1 MKRKL
6 NIQGNENLPS
16 VNKNLDQIKM
26 LVEIQTNILVQEYGA
41 TCFDVKQLQKI
52 LQVGESNV
60 YRLLRSGKLP
70 CQTIGRRKVVSVA
83 ALAQLLVEG
92 A

>member
-6 NIQGNENLPS
+6 NIQGKENLPS
-16 VNKNLDQIKM
+16 NNKNSEQIKM
-26 LVEIQTNILVQEYGA
+26 LVEIQTNIFVHKYGA

-52 LQVGESNV
+52 LRVGESNV
-60 YRLLRSGKLP
+60 YQLLRSGKLP

-83 ALAQLLVEG
+83 ALAQFLVVG